1 MDLIENKSSN
11 SWTNFFQLFKAP
23 EKNNR
28 LNHSQAISTREA
40 GRLSNIFS
48 DSDEDVLNQTA
59 PMKRQEILIHGGS
72 RRNIFERKLIF
83 DLRRILIC
91 LYLLSNSNIELK
103 SRFICSLYE
112 TLNTDTEITE
122 IFESI
127 IFVALK
133 AVPHFAFN
141 AVVKQE
147 KA

>member
-1 MDLIENKSSN
+1 M
-11 SWTNFFQLFKAP
+11 
-23 EKNNR
+23 
-28 LNHSQAISTREA
+28 
-40 GRLSNIFS
+40 
-48 DSDEDVLNQTA
+48 
-59 PMKRQEILIHGGS
+59 IHGGS
-72 RRNIFERKLIF
+72 RKNIFERKLIF

-103 SRFICSLYE
+103 SRFICSLYDN
-112 TLNTDTEITE
+112 LNTDTEITE

-147 KA
+147 RAASESSLFSQILSEKTVEPEDLIPLIEKYRKVQQRLALYMVSKFCENLQSPVLQRNSHLSN

>member
-1 MDLIENKSSN
+1 
-11 SWTNFFQLFKAP
+11 
-23 EKNNR
+23 
-28 LNHSQAISTREA
+28 
-40 GRLSNIFS
+40 
-48 DSDEDVLNQTA
+48 
-59 PMKRQEILIHGGS
+59 LIHGGS
-72 RRNIFERKLIF
+72 RKNIFERKLIF

-103 SRFICSLYE
+103 SRFICSLYDN
-112 TLNTDTEITE
+112 LNTDTEITE

-147 KA
+147 RAASESSLFSQILSEKTVEPEDLIPLIEKYRKVQQRLALYMVSKFCENLQSPVLQRNSHLSN